1 MHNYR
6 QLKVWE
12 KAIDMVVDIYKITAE
27 FPKEEKY
34 GLISQMRRS
43 TVSIASN
50 IAEGAGRNSEKDF
63 CHFLAMAHGSSY
75 ELETQ
80 IIVSQKL
87 NLMAKETSEKVCSKL
102 IEVQKM
108 NHSLQVKL
116 NPELA
121 RNSKANGFV

>member
-12 KAIDMVVDIYKITAE
+12 KTIDLIVDIYKVTAE
-27 FPKEEKY
+27 FLKEEKY
-34 GLISQMRRS
+34 SLISQMRRS
-43 TVSIASN
+43 AVSIASN
-50 IAEGAGRNSEKDF
+50 IAEGAGRNTEKDF

-87 NLMAKETSEKVCSKL
+87 NLISKETSDNVCSKL

-108 NHSLQVKL
+108 NHSLQLKL

-121 RNSKANGFV
+121 RNNKANGFV